1 MRLSQPPADNA
12 APSECTAPEA
22 AKARKH
28 PCVAP
33 AFSRRSSST
42 TPGRRA
48 CRCRSNSTA
57 TQARASP
64 PPSLD
69 ASSPREA
76 VVGAFAGDRFPA
88 DRASAVVEC
97 GPCLRC
103 TTRSDEVEGVHVIA
117 IVAKHSL
124 GGTVR
129 RGSSRA
135 EGVVHRSARWRC
147 FSWRPPRPPP
157 VVPRLRT

>member
-1 MRLSQPPADNA
+1 MRLSQPQPDNA

-57 TQARASP
+57 TRERASTP
-64 PPSLD
+64 PLLARRWSAHLLGTGSQRTEQAPWLS
-69 ASSPREA
+69 
-76 VVGAFAGDRFPA
+76 A
-88 DRASAVVEC
+88 DRAC
-97 GPCLRC
+97 
-103 TTRSDEVEGVHVIA
+103 
-117 IVAKHSL
+117 VAPAAGASSL
-124 GGTVR
+124 LAT
-129 RGSSRA
+129 
-135 EGVVHRSARWRC
+135 
-147 FSWRPPRPPP
+147 
-157 VVPRLRT
+157 